1 MAFST
6 NSIFMKRENVN
17 ICFVTRETQNC
28 FSRTSDETQICKST
42 HTSLRN
48 FPVAIMVSHEWLA
61 TWPLPSRLQ
70 SINQSDNQFFCPKK
84 NKDDIVFEKL

>member
-1 MAFST
+1 MAFFT
-6 NSIFMKRENVN
+6 TSIFMKRENVN

-28 FSRTSDETQICKST
+28 CSRTRDETQICKST
-42 HTSLRN
+42 HTSLCN
-48 FPVAIMVSHEWLA
+48 FPAAIMVSHEWLA

-70 SINQSDNQFFCPKK
+70 SVNQSISFFVLK